1 MNTYE
6 TALKQLDEIIAH
18 LRSNQ
23 SAYCSEAEE
32 QDSQALRFK
41 TLKRVL
47 SPNDQATIDKIA
59 AYHAKHVTR
68 QA

>member
-6 TALKQLDEIIAH
+6 NALKQLDEIINH
-18 LRSNQ
+18 LRNNQ
-23 SAYCSEAEE
+23 SADCSKAEE
-32 QDSQALRFK
+32 QDLQTLRFK

-47 SPNDQATIDKIA
+47 SPNDQASIDKIA
-59 AYHAKHVTR
+59 AYYAKNVTK

>member
-6 TALKQLDEIIAH
+6 NALKQLDELIDH
-18 LRSNQ
+18 MRSGN
-23 SAYCSEAEE
+23 ADCAEAEE
-32 QDSQALRFK
+32 QDQKALRFK

-59 AYHAKHVTR
+59 AYYEKHIR
-68 QA
+68 R